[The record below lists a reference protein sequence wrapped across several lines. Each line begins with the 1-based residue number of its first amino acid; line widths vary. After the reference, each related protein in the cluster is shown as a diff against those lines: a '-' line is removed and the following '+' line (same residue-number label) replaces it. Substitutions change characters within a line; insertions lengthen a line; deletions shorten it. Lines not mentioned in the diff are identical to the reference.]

1 LYILVLL
8 FVAND
13 AWIYKTPIAKI
24 THVKEEQTASRKA
37 VRGGKELYYKQTM
50 EARILNGTEKGQNIV
65 LKNTYTSSM
74 ITGQK
79 YHKGDKVL
87 LNSNGGK
94 STGTIKTL
102 KRDTYLAAIFGVILF
117 LLIGITKKQGLR
129 TIFTMIVNLVI
140 YSAGFLLYLRGYD
153 ILRVCNVLAVVF
165 TLVTIFFL
173 TGLDRKT
180 VAAILSTLCV
190 LALIMGIF
198 LFTMN
203 HTAALDY
210 SMMEYLGSTEHPED
224 VFVAE
229 VLFAGLGAIMDVA
242 VTLSAAMGELIRKKP
257 DISIKKL
264 YLSGREVGYDIMGTM
279 ISVLLFTFAAGL
291 IPSFLIR
298 MNNEVAFFTNVRL
311 YIPFEI
317 SRFLIESIGIV
328 AAIPIS
334 IVVASALFKLQI
346 GERKMIGVLALV
358 LFLLLILIGGDR
370 GAVAVLAL
378 CGNIAVLA
386 FTVILLANGA
396 PPFLV
401 IFAAT
406 LSISYITLLKQNGNN
421 LKTRSALLSVA
432 LIMFALSICIYLG
445 VWKTGSGG
453 LNEIQMIQEDVQ
465 LYYTMD
471 IDIHMQQIAAGI
483 VILSALGA
491 VMDTALSVTSAVY
504 EVSVHKSGLD
514 RREYFHSGLQVGKD
528 IIGTTVNTLLF
539 AYFGESMMMFAYL
552 QQGKYNLEMVLNSKF
567 LFQGLAMMFVGVI
580 ACLLAVP
587 ISAWTVSQMLTKEE
601 EKNDK
606 SSAV

>member
-1 LYILVLL
+1 MYILVLL

-94 STGTIKTL
+94 ATGTIKTL

-129 TIFTMIVNLVI
+129 TIFTMIV
-140 YSAGFLLYLRGYD
+140 
-153 ILRVCNVLAVVF
+153 NVLAVVF

-346 GERKMIGVLALV
+346 RKG
-358 LFLLLILIGGDR
+358 
-370 GAVAVLAL
+370 
-378 CGNIAVLA
+378 
-386 FTVILLANGA
+386 
-396 PPFLV
+396 
-401 IFAAT
+401 
-406 LSISYITLLKQNGNN
+406 
-421 LKTRSALLSVA
+421 
-432 LIMFALSICIYLG
+432 
-445 VWKTGSGG
+445 
-453 LNEIQMIQEDVQ
+453 
-465 LYYTMD
+465 
-471 IDIHMQQIAAGI
+471 
-483 VILSALGA
+483 
-491 VMDTALSVTSAVY
+491 
-504 EVSVHKSGLD
+504 
-514 RREYFHSGLQVGKD
+514 REK
-528 IIGTTVNTLLF
+528 
-539 AYFGESMMMFAYL
+539 
-552 QQGKYNLEMVLNSKF
+552 
-567 LFQGLAMMFVGVI
+567 
-580 ACLLAVP
+580 
-587 ISAWTVSQMLTKEE
+587 
-601 EKNDK
+601 
-606 SSAV
+606 